1 MHSRLLF
8 VSSVAHERQAEQQQ
22 AAAAPEASSSTAP
35 KPGVLEFDDTSE
47 FVRSIT
53 YTPAAPIAPTKQEPI
68 IVKIDTSAAAAAGDD
83 SDDDERGDVAIT
95 EMDADIRVKQED
107 ADEDLE
113 MGEDET
119 SAMLNAIA
127 DAIKSSDVNGSDTVK
142 AEQSE
147 EQDATP
153 VSPSSSSAIITRRS
167 QLIPS
172 TVSSND

>member
-1 MHSRLLF
+1 MI
-8 VSSVAHERQAEQQQ
+8 HERQVEQQQ
-22 AAAAPEASSSTAP
+22 AAAGPEASSSTAP

-53 YTPAAPIAPTKQEPI
+53 YTPAAPTAPVKHEPI
-68 IVKIDTSAAAAAGDD
+68 IVKIDTSAAAAAAEDD
-83 SDDDERGDVAIT
+83 DDDEQMGDEAIT
-95 EMDADIRVKQED
+95 EMEADARVKQEE
-107 ADEDLE
+107 ADEEME

-127 DAIKSSDVNGSDTVK
+127 DAIHMSDANGSDAGK

-153 VSPSSSSAIITRRS
+153 VSHGFSSAIFS
-167 QLIPS
+167 LQQSADSVHHLLE
-172 TVSSND
+172 

>member
-1 MHSRLLF
+1 MI
-8 VSSVAHERQAEQQQ
+8 HERQVEQQT
-22 AAAAPEASSSTAP
+22 AAGPEASSSTAP

-53 YTPAAPIAPTKQEPI
+53 YTPAAPTAPVKHEPI

-83 SDDDERGDVAIT
+83 SDDDQMGDEAIT
-95 EMDADIRVKQED
+95 EMEADVRVKQEE
-107 ADEDLE
+107 ADEEME

-127 DAIKSSDVNGSDTVK
+127 DAIHMPDASGSGADK

-153 VSPSSSSAIITRRS
+153 VSHRFSSTIINLERSANS
-167 QLIPS
+167 FHHFLE
-172 TVSSND
+172 

>member
-1 MHSRLLF
+1 M
-8 VSSVAHERQAEQQQ
+8 AHERQAEQQQ
-22 AAAAPEASSSTAP
+22 AAAGPEASSTAAP

-53 YTPAAPIAPTKQEPI
+53 YTPAAPTAPTKQEPI
-68 IVKIDTSAAAAAGDD
+68 IVQIDTSAAPPAGDD
-83 SDDDERGDVAIT
+83 SDDEQMGDVAIT
-95 EMDADIRVKQED
+95 EMDADVRVKQEE
-107 ADEDLE
+107 ADEEME

-127 DAIKSSDVNGSDTVK
+127 DAIKSSDASGSGAVQ
-142 AEQSE
+142 AEPSE

-153 VSPSSSSAIITRRS
+153 VSPRSSLAINPCCG

-172 TVSSND
+172 TIFLND